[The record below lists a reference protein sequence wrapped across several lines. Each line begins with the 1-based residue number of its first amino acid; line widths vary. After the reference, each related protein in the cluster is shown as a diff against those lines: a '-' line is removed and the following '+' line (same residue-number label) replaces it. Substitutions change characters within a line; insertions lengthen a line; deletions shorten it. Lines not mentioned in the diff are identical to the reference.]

1 MLKIDNKDLNILMNG
16 GVGVISTDTV
26 YGVVARVDN
35 KDSVARLYQLKNRDK
50 KPGTI
55 IASSIQQLIDLGVDE
70 KYIKMVQYLWPN
82 PISIVLPVG
91 DNLEYLDQGVGSLAF
106 RVVADRELVK
116 LLEVTGPLLTSSAN
130 DPGKPVANTIDE
142 AKIYFGDKVDFYVD
156 GGDLSGRLSSTI
168 LKLSDGKIEL
178 LRQGA
183 AVFKLD

>member
-1 MLKIDNKDLNILMNG
+1 MTKYNSDIISLLTHG
-16 GVGVISTDTV
+16 GVGVVPTDTV
-26 YGVVARVDN
+26 YGVVTTVANRDA
-35 KDSVARLYQLKNRDK
+35 VARLYRLKNRDK

-55 IASSIQQLIDLGVDE
+55 IASSTQQLIDLGVNE
-70 KYIKMVQYLWPN
+70 KYIEIVKHLWPN

-91 DNLEYLDQGVGSLAF
+91 DDLEYLDQGVGSLAF

-156 GGDLSGRLSSTI
+156 GGDLSDRLSSTI